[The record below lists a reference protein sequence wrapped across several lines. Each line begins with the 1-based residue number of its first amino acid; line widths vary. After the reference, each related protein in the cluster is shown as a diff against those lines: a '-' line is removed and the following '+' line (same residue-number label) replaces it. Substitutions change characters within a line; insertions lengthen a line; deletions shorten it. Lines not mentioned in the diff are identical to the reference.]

1 MPIDMSTFPIWIH
14 GIIVAAVIVL
24 IAKGAGWLVEAAAR
38 LAQKLGISEL
48 VIGLTVIAF
57 GTSAPEFAVTIL
69 AAFRGQGDI
78 SVGNIVGSNIFN
90 LGFILGAC
98 ALAHPIPTSK
108 TLVYRDGAVLLL
120 GTILVGLFLGVD
132 LRLAGVD
139 GYILFGALLIYLV
152 VLFTKR
158 GIGSE
163 PDEELK
169 EILENAE
176 SAKTGK
182 DVLILLAG
190 LTAIVGGSHFLVI
203 SASAIARHFGLS
215 EWVIGVTIVA
225 AGTSAPEFATT
236 MAGIVKKKYAMSAGN
251 IIGSDIFNVFG
262 VLGLAGIIRPLEV
275 DASARSSLIGLSC
288 MVILV
293 LVFMRTGWK
302 IKRWQGAVL
311 VLVALLRW
319 VLDFATRI

>member
-1 MPIDMSTFPIWIH
+1 
-14 GIIVAAVIVL
+14 
-24 IAKGAGWLVEAAAR
+24 
-38 LAQKLGISEL
+38 
-48 VIGLTVIAF
+48 
-57 GTSAPEFAVTIL
+57 
-69 AAFRGQGDI
+69 
-78 SVGNIVGSNIFN
+78 
-90 LGFILGAC
+90 
-98 ALAHPIPTSK
+98 
-108 TLVYRDGAVLLL
+108 
-120 GTILVGLFLGVD
+120 
-132 LRLAGVD
+132 VD

-158 GIGSE
+158 GVGSD

-182 DVLILLAG
+182 DILILLAG

-215 EWVIGVTIVA
+215 EWIIGVTIVA

-319 VLDFATRI
+319 VLDFATRL